1 MAHPFRWKWQ
11 RWQQQKR
18 RRSTYFRRARQG
30 LPSPA
35 GFSGPAL
42 STDEAGPGTTES
54 GQSLNFLQR
63 ILDALDMTAEQAA
76 SRFAFA
82 LGDLQQMRHG
92 TRGQIAAV
100 DQDEI
105 WVVFA
110 DYIDARMGQMV
121 SVREELQRKMSTE
134 RKKRLVNRMR
144 IARR

>member
-1 MAHPFRWKWQ
+1 
-11 RWQQQKR
+11 
-18 RRSTYFRRARQG
+18 
-30 LPSPA
+30 
-35 GFSGPAL
+35 
-42 STDEAGPGTTES
+42 
-54 GQSLNFLQR
+54 
-63 ILDALDMTAEQAA
+63 
-76 SRFAFA
+76 
-82 LGDLQQMRHG
+82 MRHG